1 MGHYDIRSE
10 CNQLRR
16 VSLNTLGIGR
26 TPAIVDFYVT
36 AVRPAQLLKALQE
49 RFDPGLELR
58 IVRRCVQEYAD
69 APRRLFTLLRISAE
83 RPSRRTSDQRNEL
96 APSHCLPPRLSDR
109 QSIVAV
115 QTRAVKGCPMSV
127 LGQKR
132 TCAVQTACPLY
143 IRKRTLALY

>member
-96 APSHCLPPRLSDR
+96 APSHRLPYKGMVL
-109 QSIVAV
+109 A
-115 QTRAVKGCPMSV
+115 QTSTLEGGWRVRRRMSA
-127 LGQKR
+127 LGQKQ
-132 TCAVQTACPLY
+132 TCAVQNGMS
-143 IRKRTLALY
+143 ALPPKATSNAT

>member
-96 APSHCLPPRLSDR
+96 APSHCLPEASDM
-109 QSIVAV
+109 SIVAV
-115 QTRAVKGCPMSV
+115 QMRAVKGCPMSA
-127 LGQKR
+127 LGQKQ
-132 TCAVQTACPLY
+132 TCAT
-143 IRKRTLALY
+143 R